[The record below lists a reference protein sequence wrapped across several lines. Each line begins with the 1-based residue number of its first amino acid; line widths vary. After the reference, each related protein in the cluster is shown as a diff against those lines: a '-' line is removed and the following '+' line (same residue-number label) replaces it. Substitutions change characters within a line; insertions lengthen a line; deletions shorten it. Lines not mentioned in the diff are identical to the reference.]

1 MKKPLW
7 YYKNN
12 SFEAF
17 NVFGQKGVQ
26 DTIWRLIAPFV
37 TSQKA
42 PKSRHSAGL
51 GRLGRVSKA
60 FLRRFWRRR
69 VVLGGPQAAREPSR
83 AAPGGR
89 QAARG
94 AAGAGPWGC

>member
-7 YYKNN
+7 YYKNS

-42 PKSRHSAGL
+42 PKSRLSAVL
-51 GRLGRVSKA
+51 GRPGRVSKA
-60 FLRRFWRRR
+60 FLRRLWRRR
-69 VVLGGPQAAREPSR
+69 VVLGGRQAAREPSR

-94 AAGAGPWGC
+94 AAGAGP